1 MRISDWSS
9 DVCSSD
15 LPSIIRA
22 RSLAD
27 EDEWAMGIQCSISA
41 EASVLVYAKNEKAA
55 HASILRDMKCYE
67 GNRVHRSDSNGW
79 NGWHLAD
86 DVEILSLEPDRPGKP
101 LRPQFALQV
110 YLLAPPDHSWS
121 PSSPIHTL

>member
-27 EDEWAMGIQCSISA
+27 EDEWAMGIQCSITA

-55 HASILRDMKCYE
+55 RASILHDMKCYE
-67 GNRVHRSDSNGW
+67 GNRVHRSVSNGW
-79 NGWHLAD
+79 NGWHMAD
-86 DVEILSLEPDRPGKP
+86 DAEGLSFTQDQPGKP
-101 LRPQFALQV
+101 PRQ
-110 YLLAPPDHSWS
+110 
-121 PSSPIHTL
+121 